1 MYNAKLEFK
10 NLNWIRTMK
19 INVKS
24 ILWSLTI
31 VGLYIIATV
40 GVIKLFWNTDDE
52 YMFEGRVKFILY
64 LSILLNLIYVIGIYH
79 LVGPYKTDLFYETL
93 IYGHLL
99 YLALGSL
106 SYIFKN
112 QS

>member
-1 MYNAKLEFK
+1 MYDAKLEFK
-10 NLNWIRTMK
+10 NLNRIRTMK
-19 INVKS
+19 IDVKS
-24 ILWSLTI
+24 ILWSLTV

-64 LSILLNLIYVIGIYH
+64 ILILFNLIYIIGIYH
-79 LVGPYKTDLFYETL
+79 LVGPHKTDLFYETL

-99 YLALGSL
+99 YLVIGGL
-106 SYIFKN
+106 SYIFKK

>member
-1 MYNAKLEFK
+1 
-10 NLNWIRTMK
+10 MK
-19 INVKS
+19 IDVKS

-64 LSILLNLIYVIGIYH
+64 LLILFNLIYIIGIYH
-79 LVGPYKTDLFYETL
+79 LVGPHKTDLFYETL
-93 IYGHLL
+93 IYCHLL
-99 YLALGSL
+99 YLVIGGL
-106 SYIFKN
+106 SYIFKK

>member
-1 MYNAKLEFK
+1 
-10 NLNWIRTMK
+10 MK

-31 VGLYIIATV
+31 VGLYVIATI
-40 GVIKLFWNTDDE
+40 GIIKLFWNTEDE
-52 YMFEGRVKFILY
+52 HMFEGRVKFIIY
-64 LSILLNLIYVIGIYH
+64 FSIFFHLIYIIGIYH
-79 LVGPYKTDLFYETL
+79 LVGPYKTDLFYKTL

-106 SYIFKN
+106 SYIFKK